1 VPIEVAAYTPNVAP
15 GAYEAVCTDVAVREG
30 KDGSSFRRWEFT
42 LTDGTGKT
50 ISAASSLST
59 SPKSK
64 GGKWLA
70 ALLGRQPAP
79 GESVEPVGQH
89 CTIIVELNENGYETV
104 SGVIQATHTL
114 PGRKP
119 CDASSESVPPADT
132 PPPVV
137 SDELPF

>member
-42 LTDGTGKT
+42 LTDGTGKS

-70 ALLGRQPAP
+70 ALLGRTPAA
-79 GESVEPVGQH
+79 GESVEPIGQH

-104 SGVIQATHTL
+104 TAVVAATVKL
-114 PGRKP
+114 PARKP
-119 CDASSESVPPADT
+119 FDASSESVPPQDT
-132 PPPVV
+132 PPAVV